1 MDFLKSVLF
10 VEKLNRL
17 AEKTEIH
24 SKFYPFSDKPMDLIK
39 ENENDFSDFVLYDDE
54 KPTDVLEGA
63 ICYPLV
69 NEVCVDSEH
78 DDIVSYEENA
88 FVCFDED
95 DTTPYIVV
103 FPFSVYE
110 ERVVY
115 ETYFVVEDGK
125 WYSV

>member
-1 MDFLKSVLF
+1 MGFLKAVLF

-17 AEKTEIH
+17 AEKIEIH
-24 SKFYPFSDKPMDLIK
+24 SKFYPFSNKPMDLVK
-39 ENENDFSDFVLYDDE
+39 ENGNDFSDFVLYDDK

-63 ICYPLV
+63 VCYPLV

-78 DDIVSYEENA
+78 DDIVSYEENT

-110 ERVVY
+110 ERVAY